1 MYFLREETMEHTII
15 PIDSIIISSR
25 IRKSLGNLQSLAD
38 NIREIGLLSP
48 IVVNEE
54 YQLLAGERRL
64 EACKLL
70 GWTEVDVSIISTV
83 DAEAEIAVEISEN
96 NMRKD
101 FTREELINAGISLE
115 RIEKIK
121 AEEYRNSKLNNSSV
135 VMENFP
141 QRENGAV
148 RDIVAA
154 KLGMS
159 GKQYERE
166 KFIVQHKDYINP
178 GEFNDWNNRLVST
191 NKIFTAIK
199 RIIDPSVNKS
209 SKDDDKKESTK
220 ETVVEKLPDDYDDLK
235 KAASKVD
242 ELKKKTEEL
251 ETTIAAKD
259 REIDSLLEQDSPAP
273 QDNSE
278 LLRKLDALQKSLDE
292 KDKEIARLS
301 SQDIDRFWTPDYFTS
316 SFNKELTDTHC
327 LREFCQNATVLFNRA
342 LLKSGDIRV
351 IRALRND
358 EAARQEYLELL
369 DFISDWL
376 KKEYT
381 KANANIV
388 VIDSVI
394 G

>member
-1 MYFLREETMEHTII
+1 MEHTII

-83 DAEAEIAVEISEN
+83 DAEAEIAIEISEN

-115 RIEKIK
+115 RIEAIK
-121 AEEYRNSKLNNSSV
+121 AKDRKLSTQNNNAGRAV
-135 VMENFP
+135 RENFP
-141 QRENGAV
+141 TLDSGRV

-199 RIIDPSVNKS
+199 RIVDPPVNKS
-209 SKDDDKKESTK
+209 LKDDGKKESTK
-220 ETVVEKLPDDYDDLK
+220 ETIVEKLPDDYEDLK

-316 SFNKELTDTHC
+316 SFNKDLTDTHC

-376 KKEYT
+376 KKEYA
-381 KANANIV
+381 KANTNIV

>member
-1 MYFLREETMEHTII
+1 MEHTII

-121 AEEYRNSKLNNSSV
+121 AEERMKVGKRNPT
-135 VMENFP
+135 ENFP
-141 QRENGAV
+141 GGEV
-148 RDIVAA
+148 RNIVAA

-166 KFIVQHKDYINP
+166 KFIVQHKNYINP

-199 RIIDPSVNKS
+199 RIVDPPVDKS

-220 ETVVEKLPDDYDDLK
+220 ETIVEKLPDDYEDLK

>member
-1 MYFLREETMEHTII
+1 MVVNINKII
-15 PIDSIIISSR
+15 VKDR
-25 IRKSLGNLQSLAD
+25 IRKTLGNLQSLAD
-38 NIREIGLLSP
+38 NISEIGLISP
-48 IVVNEE
+48 IVVNEDL
-54 YQLLAGERRL
+54 QLLAGERRL

-70 GWTEVDVSIISTV
+70 GWTEIDASIINTA

-199 RIIDPSVNKS
+199 RIVDPPVNKS
-209 SKDDDKKESTK
+209 LKD
-220 ETVVEKLPDDYDDLK
+220 
-235 KAASKVD
+235 A
-242 ELKKKTEEL
+242 
-251 ETTIAAKD
+251 AAK
-259 REIDSLLEQDSPAP
+259 AK
-273 QDNSE
+273 DN
-278 LLRKLDALQKSLDE
+278 
-292 KDKEIARLS
+292 
-301 SQDIDRFWTPDYFTS
+301 
-316 SFNKELTDTHC
+316 
-327 LREFCQNATVLFNRA
+327 
-342 LLKSGDIRV
+342 
-351 IRALRND
+351 
-358 EAARQEYLELL
+358 
-369 DFISDWL
+369 
-376 KKEYT
+376 
-381 KANANIV
+381 KA
-388 VIDSVI
+388 
-394 G
+394 